1 MNLTLLPTDLK
12 LTNKGPEKSQPTL
25 NEPAN
30 GNPSSQFGQL
40 LNAETASMR
49 KHTAQADKNSL
60 KEGKSA
66 ADKTAQGEEW
76 SPLQPASD
84 NAAVTDKLQAE
95 VALQENRAE
104 FAVLKDEDLLSAEA
118 LSAVIPIQIAGLVT
132 PSAHSAAFQESTD
145 GLMGNSLLDD
155 ENSTIQM
162 LLGKDTKVAGTDLSE
177 QSLSEQSKEKA
188 PDKGI
193 PFSAAQDA
201 QDIALS
207 NKTENSADTRPVLT
221 PVADQ
226 VKLTATNKAGYDN
239 TLPKNVSSKNISS
252 NNVSSNNVSSKNSGN
267 ELNLLQMA
275 IQGAPALTA
284 ATIET
289 APIDSPAVLAA
300 SPLLS
305 GGQQAT
311 GQFQLNSATAPLL
324 SAHLGSEE
332 WQQQLNQHVLF
343 FNRNGLQQA
352 ELRLHPQE
360 LGALHVRMSV
370 EDNQA
375 QLHFVSA
382 HQNVR
387 AALEAALPGLR
398 HSLAESGIQLA
409 QSSVSSDAQ
418 GNWQQEHHAS
428 NQANSQNSDH
438 SNSHTNTQSHGLVA
452 STGVTSAHDSAIRL
466 TPQQLASTRGGVDT
480 FA

>member
-12 LTNKGPEKSQPTL
+12 LTNKGPEKSQPAL

-66 ADKTAQGEEW
+66 TDKTTQGEW
-76 SPLQPASD
+76 LPSQPASD
-84 NAAVTDKLQAE
+84 NAVVTDKLQEE
-95 VALQENRAE
+95 VALQESRAE

-132 PSAHSAAFQESTD
+132 PSANSVAFQESTD
-145 GLMGNSLLDD
+145 GLMENSLPDD
-155 ENSTIQM
+155 KNSAVQT
-162 LLGKDTKVAGTDLSE
+162 LLSKNAEDIKEAKVAGTVLSE
-177 QSLSEQSKEKA
+177 RSLSELSKEGA

-193 PFSAAQDA
+193 PFSAAQDF
-201 QDIALS
+201 ALS
-207 NKTENSADTRPVLT
+207 NKTENSANTRPVLT
-221 PVADQ
+221 PVAGQ
-226 VKLTATNKAGYDN
+226 VKLAATNKAGYDN
-239 TLPKNVSSKNISS
+239 TLSKNISSDNIYSKNVSSKN
-252 NNVSSNNVSSKNSGN
+252 SSK

-289 APIDSPAVLAA
+289 ASVDSPTVLAA

-324 SAHLGSEE
+324 NAHLGSEQ

-360 LGALHVRMSV
+360 LGALHIRMSV

-409 QSSVSSDAQ
+409 QSSVSSDNQ
-418 GNWQQEHHAS
+418 GNWQQEHHAG
-428 NQANSQNSDH
+428 NQANSQNSGR
-438 SNSHTNTQSHGLVA
+438 SNSHANTQDHGLVA
-452 STGVTSAHDSAIRL
+452 STGVTAAHDSAIRL

>member
-12 LTNKGPEKSQPTL
+12 LTNKGPEKSLPTL

-66 ADKTAQGEEW
+66 ADKTAQGEW

-84 NAAVTDKLQAE
+84 NAVVTDKLQAE

-132 PSAHSAAFQESTD
+132 PSANSAAFQESTD
-145 GLMGNSLLDD
+145 GLMENSLLDD
-155 ENSTIQM
+155 ENSVVQT
-162 LLGKDTKVAGTDLSE
+162 LLGNDIKDTKVAGTDLSE
-177 QSLSEQSKEKA
+177 QSLSEQSKETA
-188 PDKGI
+188 PDRAI
-193 PFSAAQDA
+193 QFSAA

-207 NKTENSADTRPVLT
+207 NKTENSADARPVLT
-221 PVADQ
+221 PIADQ
-226 VKLTATNKAGYDN
+226 VKLAATNKAGYDN
-239 TLPKNVSSKNISS
+239 TLSKNISS
-252 NNVSSNNVSSKNSGN
+252 DHISSNNIFSNNISSKNSGK

-289 APIDSPAVLAA
+289 ASIDSPAVLAA

-311 GQFQLNSATAPLL
+311 GQFQLNSTTAPLL

-343 FNRNGLQQA
+343 FNRNGLRQA

-428 NQANSQNSDH
+428 NQANNQNSDH
-438 SNSHTNTQSHGLVA
+438 SNSHANTQRHGLVA
-452 STGVTSAHDSAIRL
+452 STGVTAAHDSAIRL

>member
-12 LTNKGPEKSQPTL
+12 FTDKSSGKNQSTL
-25 NEPAN
+25 NGSVN

-49 KHTAQADKNSL
+49 KPTTQADKHSQNNL
-60 KEGKSA
+60 KEGKSV
-66 ADKTAQGEEW
+66 ADKTAQGER
-76 SPLQPASD
+76 SPLQMASD
-84 NAAVTDKLQAE
+84 KTVSRD
-95 VALQENRAE
+95 ALQTDTSLQESRAE
-104 FAVLKDEDLLSAEA
+104 FAVLKEEDLLSAEA
-118 LSAVIPIQIAGLVT
+118 LSAVIPIQIADLVN
-132 PSAHSAAFQESTD
+132 PPAHSAVFQENAE
-145 GLMGNSLLDD
+145 GLMENALPENSLPENALSENKWSGD
-155 ENSTIQM
+155 ENNAVQA
-162 LLGKDTKVAGTDLSE
+162 LLGKNAKDIRLAATDLTESS
-177 QSLSEQSKEKA
+177 QKGA
-188 PDKGI
+188 PDKDI
-193 PFSAAQDA
+193 PLSAVQDM
-201 QDIALS
+201 ALN
-207 NKTENSADTRPVLT
+207 NKTETRHKTENPAYVPGL
-221 PVADQ
+221 ASLAGQ
-226 VKLTATNKAGYDN
+226 VKLAANNKAEYGSVF
-239 TLPKNVSSKNISS
+239 PKDLAL
-252 NNVSSNNVSSKNSGN
+252 NNNKA
-267 ELNLLQMA
+267 LNLLQA
-275 IQGAPALTA
+275 APELTTVTA
-284 ATIET
+284 ET
-289 APIDSPAVLAA
+289 AFIDSPTVPAA

-305 GGQQAT
+305 GGQPAT
-311 GQFQLNSATAPLL
+311 GQFQLTGTTAPLL
-324 SAHLGSEE
+324 NAHLGSEE

-360 LGALHVRMSV
+360 LGALHIRMSV

-409 QSSVSSDAQ
+409 QSSVGSDAQ

-428 NQANSQNSDH
+428 NQANNQNRSQNNGH
-438 SNSHTNTQSHGLVA
+438 SNSHADSQSHGLVA
-452 STGVTSAHDSAIRL
+452 ATGITASHTTISL